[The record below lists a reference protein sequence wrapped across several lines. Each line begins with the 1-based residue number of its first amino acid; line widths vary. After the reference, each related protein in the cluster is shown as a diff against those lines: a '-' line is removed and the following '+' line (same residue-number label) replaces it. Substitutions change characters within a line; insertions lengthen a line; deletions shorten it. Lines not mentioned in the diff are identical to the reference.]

1 MEIRLK
7 QMLGNLAVIIMLSFF
22 TTGVVLAEVAIIAN
36 KGITVDSITPKEAKK
51 IWLGKKKSM
60 PGGGTIKLADLP
72 VGNTARKDFYSSIVK
87 KKEKQ
92 LKAYWAKITF
102 TGKGYPPQVFD
113 DEAAV
118 VEWVASTPGAMGY
131 VSSNSATD
139 SVKVLLKK

>member
-1 MEIRLK
+1 MKIRLK
-7 QMLGNLAVIIMLSFF
+7 QLLGCLTAVILLSIF

-36 KGITVDSITPKEAKK
+36 KGITVDSITPKEARK

-72 VGNTARKDFYSSIVK
+72 LGNAARKDFYNSIVK

-113 DEAAV
+113 DDAAV
-118 VEWVASTPGAMGY
+118 VDWVASTPGAMGY
-131 VSSNSATD
+131 VSSDSVTD